1 MRKSVKYSL
10 IAVGV
15 LLLLLIAVPLMIP
28 TSAYLGPL
36 QEQASKALGAKVV
49 IGDLRLAMA
58 PLPHATATNIDI
70 GDGAIKLEKMA
81 IYPTLSTLF
90 SSVREIRTIDAE
102 NLTVTPKGVEMLAA
116 LAGGAE
122 DAPAAAGKGAAGKGA
137 DKGAAD
143 KGKAGGKDSKDEKDK
158 GAATPPAGGS
168 SAPPVS
174 IGKLKLKNAN
184 VELASGKLPP
194 IDVDVE
200 LKGGTAVE
208 NALVS
213 IDGGKAKLKV
223 DPEGEGWNI
232 DFSASDWV
240 LPMGSPLKFDSL
252 KAKGRATKEGL
263 SLPDITAKLY
273 SGTVKAKADL
283 NWVKVWRLAG
293 NAEIN
298 DLDIAPALK
307 AMKLNASLSGRLDAK
322 GPFSAQA
329 PKPAGL
335 TDALN
340 ADFAFNVKNGVLHG
354 FDLATAASSIFKSG
368 SKGGQTKFDQLSGN
382 AVIVGHGYRMRN
394 VQVVSGALAA
404 RGNVDISPAKQLA
417 GRVDVDLKTGIAKVG
432 VPLTVSGTVSD
443 PVLMPSASAIAGAVA
458 GTVLAPGVGT
468 AAGASVGDKIGKF
481 FGKK

>member
-1 MRKSVKYSL
+1 MKKRSKYLL
-10 IAVGV
+10 IAAGV
-15 LLLLLIAVPLMIP
+15 LLLLIVAVPLLIP

-36 QEQASKALGAKVV
+36 QEQASKALGTKVL
-49 IGDLRLAMA
+49 IGDLRFALA
-58 PLPHATATNIDI
+58 PLPHATASNIDI
-70 GDGAIKLEKMA
+70 GGGAIKLEKMA

-90 SSVREIRTIDAE
+90 SAVREIRSITAE
-102 NLTVTPKGVEMLAA
+102 NLTVTPKGVELLGA
-116 LAGGAE
+116 LAGGA
-122 DAPAAAGKGAAGKGA
+122 DDKPAGKADGRAGKA
-137 DKGAAD
+137 DEKSAKAGG
-143 KGKAGGKDSKDEKDK
+143 KGKAGAPADQ
-158 GAATPPAGGS
+158 PAGAGDKPAGA
-168 SAPPVS
+168 APPVA

-184 VELASGKLPP
+184 MELASGKLPP
-194 IDVDVE
+194 IDVEVE
-200 LKGGTAVE
+200 LSGGTNIV

-213 IDGGKAKLKV
+213 VDGGKAKLQV

-232 DFSASDWV
+232 DFAASDWV

-273 SGTVKAKADL
+273 GGAVKAKADL
-283 NWVKVWRLAG
+283 NWVKAWRLAG
-293 NAEIN
+293 NAEIS

-307 AMKLNASLSGRLDAK
+307 AMKLNAALSGRLDAK

-335 TDALN
+335 TDVLN

-382 AVIVGHGYRMRN
+382 AIIVGHGYRLRN
-394 VQVVSGALAA
+394 LQVVSGSLAA

-417 GRVDVDLKTGIAKVG
+417 GRVDVDLKTGIAKLG

-443 PVLMPSASAIAGAVA
+443 PMLLPSAGAIAGAVA

-468 AAGASVGDKIGKF
+468 ATGASVGDKIGKF

>member
-1 MRKSVKYSL
+1 MNKRLKYLL
-10 IAVGV
+10 IAAG
-15 LLLLLIAVPLMIP
+15 LLLLVVIAVPLMIP

-36 QEQASKALGAKVV
+36 QEQASKALGTKVV
-49 IGDLRLAMA
+49 IGDLRFALA

-70 GDGAIKLEKMA
+70 GEGAIKLEKMA

-90 SSVREIRTIDAE
+90 SAVREIRTIDAE
-102 NLTVTPKGVEMLAA
+102 NLSVTPKGVDLLGA
-116 LAGGAE
+116 LAGGPPDDKPADKAGE
-122 DAPAAAGKGAAGKGA
+122 KAGAKGGKGKPAAAPA
-137 DKGAAD
+137 DKPAETGAGD
-143 KGKAGGKDSKDEKDK
+143 KPGG
-158 GAATPPAGGS
+158 G
-168 SAPPVS
+168 APPVA
-174 IGKLKLKNAN
+174 IGRLKLKNAN

-194 IDVDVE
+194 IDVDVQ
-200 LKGGTAVE
+200 LTGGTSVD

-223 DPEGEGWNI
+223 DPQGDGWNI
-232 DFSASDWV
+232 DFAASDWV
-240 LPMGSPLKFDSL
+240 LPVGAPLKFDSL
-252 KAKGRATKEGL
+252 KAVGRATREGL

-273 SGTVKAKADL
+273 SGAVKAKADL
-283 NWVKVWRLAG
+283 NWGKVWRLAG
-293 NAEIN
+293 NAEID

-335 TDALN
+335 SDVLN

-382 AVIVGHGYRMRN
+382 AIIVGHGYRMRN
-394 VQVVSGALAA
+394 VQVASGSLAA

-417 GRVDVDLKTGIAKVG
+417 GRVEVDLKTGIAKVG
-432 VPLTVSGTVSD
+432 VPLNVSGTVSD
-443 PVLMPSASAIAGAVA
+443 PVLLPSAGAIAGAVA

-468 AAGASVGDKIGKF
+468 ATGASVGDKIGKF